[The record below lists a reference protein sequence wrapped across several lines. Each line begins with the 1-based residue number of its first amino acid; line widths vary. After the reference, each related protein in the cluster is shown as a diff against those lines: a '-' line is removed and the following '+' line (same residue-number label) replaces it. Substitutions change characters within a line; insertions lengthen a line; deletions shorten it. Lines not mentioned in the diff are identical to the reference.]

1 MIKNEKIKA
10 SEVHVTGLLG
20 EDLGV
25 MPTKEALL
33 LAKQLKVDLICT
45 SLMSSPPPCKLIGAG
60 QAKQEALQEK
70 QQARKREHAPKVK
83 ELRLTPNIEDHDLE
97 TKRQQA
103 ERILQGGDAVLLVVK
118 ISGKEG
124 AKAKEVL
131 EKLTKD
137 LGSHGSKH
145 TGIQLSG
152 KQAAVQMDPL

>member
-10 SEVHVTGLLG
+10 SEVHLTGLHG
-20 EDLGV
+20 EDLGT
-25 MPTKEALL
+25 MPTKEALA

-45 SLMSSPPPCKLIGAG
+45 SLMSSPPPCKLIGSG

-70 QQARKREHAPKVK
+70 QQARKKDQPLKVK
-83 ELRLTPNIEDHDLE
+83 ELRLTPHIEDHDLD

-103 ERILQGGDAVLLVVK
+103 ERILKAGDAVMLVVK

-124 AKAKEVL
+124 AKAKELL
-131 EKLTKD
+131 ENLVKD
-137 LGSHGSKH
+137 LSASGRKQ

-152 KQAAVQMDPL
+152 KQAAVQLDPL